1 MCFGSLVSFSDG
13 YRPSDKG
20 EPGHPDPEIRGG
32 SVSKNF
38 LGPLWPQSGLK
49 IRGAPGPT
57 TVLGSFVS
65 VQVA

>member
-13 YRPSDKG
+13 SRPSDKG
-20 EPGHPDPEIRGG
+20 EPGNPDPEIRGG
-32 SVSKNF
+32 PVSQKCF
-38 LGPLWPQSGLK
+38 
-49 IRGAPGPT
+49 GALLASKWSKSKGALGPT

>member
-1 MCFGSLVSFSDG
+1 MCFGSLVSLSDG

-20 EPGHPDPEIRGG
+20 EPGHPDPEIRGRP
-32 SVSKNF
+32 VSKKCF
-38 LGPLWPQSGLK
+38 RPFWPQSGLK
-49 IRGAPGPT
+49 VRGALGPT

>member
-1 MCFGSLVSFSDG
+1 MCFGSLVYFSDG

-20 EPGHPDPEIRGG
+20 EPGHPDPEIRGAQ
-32 SVSKNF
+32 SRKNV
-38 LGPLWPQSGLK
+38 LGPFWPQSGLK
-49 IRGAPGPT
+49 VRGALGPT